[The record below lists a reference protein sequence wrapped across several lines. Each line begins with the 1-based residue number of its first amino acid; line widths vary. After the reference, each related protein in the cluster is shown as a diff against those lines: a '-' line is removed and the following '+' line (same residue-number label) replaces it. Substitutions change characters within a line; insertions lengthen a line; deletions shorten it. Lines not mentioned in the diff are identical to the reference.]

1 MIDLAIMNKTHI
13 SNFTKNT
20 KWYLID
26 AQGKTLGR
34 LSTEIAYILRGK
46 NSPDYHPS
54 SNSSEHVILI
64 NTKDIEVTGRKRSQK
79 LYYRHSGRPG
89 GLKTETFDEL
99 QRRLPNRI
107 VEQAVKRMLPKGP
120 LGRQLFKNLKVYADG
135 NHPHAAQKPITI
147 DI

>member
-20 KWYLID
+20 KWYLIN

-34 LSTEIAYILRGK
+34 LSTEIADILRGK
-46 NSPDYHPS
+46 NSPDYNPS
-54 SNSSEHVILI
+54 SNSNEHVILI
-64 NTKDIEVTGRKRSQK
+64 NTKDIDVTGRKRSQK

-107 VEQAVKRMLPKGP
+107 VEQAVKKMLPKGP